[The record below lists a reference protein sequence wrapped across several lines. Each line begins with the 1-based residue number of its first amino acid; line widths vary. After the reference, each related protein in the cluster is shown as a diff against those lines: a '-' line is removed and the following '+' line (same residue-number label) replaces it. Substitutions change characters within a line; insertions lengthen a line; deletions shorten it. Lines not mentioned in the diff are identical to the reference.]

1 MGDVVDDVTSGEGTS
16 IASAVDYL
24 THDQIEEKKTEEEYG
39 DDALFFDVIEDDS
52 EFLQD
57 MTLIGILGL
66 EDGVRPEVGCLLG

>member
-1 MGDVVDDVTSGEGTS
+1 M
-16 IASAVDYL
+16 DYL
-24 THDQIEEKKTEEEYG
+24 THDQVEEKKTEEEVD
-39 DDALFFDVIEDDS
+39 DDALFFNVVEDDA